1 MYIYM
6 YIYILKYHI
15 TNAPT
20 CFGASK
26 LSSGRLDLAFTK
38 DGAEASKHVGVFC
51 NVIYIYIYIYMC
63 ICWYK

>member
-38 DGAEASKHVGVFC
+38 DGAEASKHVGAFC
-51 NVIYIYIYIYMC
+51 NVILYL
-63 ICWYK
+63 